1 MCGSRNFGGQLDAER
16 FHERYQSIFIKG
28 VAETLTFLTKLK
40 LVQNLSITI
49 HTAHNNTSKLM
60 KRIEDVFNNVRKYN
74 AVGPSQM
81 RDFVDIKMR
90 RGNKS
95 KFDSQEQLV
104 DIVLTLMS
112 FHYKLFHSF
121 GFRALQTYHHEQMR
135 DALQWAKLNLEK
147 QIAIADTESNVIEFK
162 KAG

>member
-1 MCGSRNFGGQLDAER
+1 
-16 FHERYQSIFIKG
+16 
-28 VAETLTFLTKLK
+28 LTKLK

-60 KRIEDVFNNVRKYN
+60 KRVEDVFNNVRKYN
-74 AVGPSQM
+74 NVGPSQM
-81 RDFVDIKMR
+81 REFVDIKMR

-95 KFDSQEQLV
+95 KFDSQEQQV

-121 GFRALQTYHHEQMR
+121 GFRAVQTYAHEQMR
-135 DALQWAKLNLEK
+135 DALQWSKLHHAKE
-147 QIAIADTESNVIEFK
+147 IAGTVTESNVIEFK
-162 KAG
+162 KVAVA